1 VKTYYE
7 LLTVAPGVSAEE
19 IKRAFRREIAR
30 YHPDKVQHLGT
41 EFQEI
46 AAVRASELTEAYRI
60 LMDEEARRRY
70 DESLMMEGVPAAP
83 AAAPRP
89 AAPVARPEA
98 ARPSPDNTPDNA
110 PPAGL
115 DRRFQQERATTS
127 DFVRKAGV
135 SRLREAVA
143 AIAGAAPALSIV
155 GFDAAFDVKGKGGLF
170 KKAEAPVRLLA
181 RFVPQVDAAAVEAC
195 WMPAVKAAKGN
206 DPVCLLLLGGGGVAP
221 ARELA
226 VAIAEQRRKSRT
238 AGPVLIPVDVRDW
251 EALFPP
257 EAPASVRAIVQW
269 LREGKG

>member
-1 VKTYYE
+1 LKTYYE
-7 LLTVAPGVSAEE
+7 LLTVAPGVSTDE
-19 IKRAFRREIAR
+19 IKKAFRREIAR

-70 DESLMMEGVPAAP
+70 DESLTDEPGTAP
-83 AAAPRP
+83 HAAARP
-89 AAPVARPEA
+89 AAPVA
-98 ARPSPDNTPDNA
+98 ARPVQAPESA
-110 PPAGL
+110 PPSGL

-135 SRLREAVA
+135 SRLRDAVA
-143 AIAGAAPALSIV
+143 AITGGTPALPIP
-155 GFDAAFDVKGKGGLF
+155 GFDAAFDVKGKSGLF
-170 KKAEAPVRLLA
+170 KKGEAPVRLLA
-181 RFVPQVDAAAVEAC
+181 RFVPQVDADAVAAC
-195 WMPAVKAAKGN
+195 WPLAVKAAKGN
-206 DPVCLLLLGGGGVAP
+206 DPVCLLLLGNGGVAP

-226 VAIAEQRRKSRT
+226 VAIAEHRRKSR
-238 AGPVLIPVDVRDW
+238 APGPVLIPVDVRDW

-257 EAPASVRAIVQW
+257 EAPATVRAIVQW